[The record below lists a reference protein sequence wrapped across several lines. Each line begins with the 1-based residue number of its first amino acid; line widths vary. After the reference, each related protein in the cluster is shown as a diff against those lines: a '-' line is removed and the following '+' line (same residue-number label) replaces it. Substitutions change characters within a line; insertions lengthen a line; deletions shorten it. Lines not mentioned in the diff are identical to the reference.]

1 MMDIVISSGHGLH
14 IRGASGI
21 IDEVDE
27 ARRVVDTVA
36 QYLRR
41 LGVGVA
47 VFHDD
52 VSDDQSENLERIVD
66 FHNSQDRDRD
76 VSVHFN
82 AYEPTDEPMGCEVLY
97 VTEEVFAEELSE
109 VMANVAGFINRGAK
123 QRNDLYF
130 LNQTNEPAV
139 LAEICFVDS
148 VADTDAYAD
157 RFDRLCKAIAIT
169 LAGTDIEVTPDR
181 QPLVVAGFS
190 GKCSWF
196 GGPDDTGVD
205 PDEGLAFI
213 YDYDT
218 APDLFLDEQPPGT
231 SGLARR
237 LDPDAFYVACRWDY
251 DVTSK
256 DMLADQSR
264 LALVRAKRTGKR
276 FFAHPADWGPHQD
289 TGRAADLS
297 PGLLEALGIGTD
309 DEVVVIYPAP
319 ADSMDAEPR
328 SLSGLS

>member
-1 MMDIVISSGHGLH
+1 
-14 IRGASGI
+14 
-21 IDEVDE
+21 
-27 ARRVVDTVA
+27 
-36 QYLRR
+36 
-41 LGVGVA
+41 
-47 VFHDD
+47 
-52 VSDDQSENLERIVD
+52 
-66 FHNSQDRDRD
+66 
-76 VSVHFN
+76 
-82 AYEPTDEPMGCEVLY
+82 
-97 VTEEVFAEELSE
+97 
-109 VMANVAGFINRGAK
+109 MAKVAGFINRGAK

-148 VADTDAYAD
+148 TADTDAYAD
-157 RFDRLCKAIAIT
+157 RFDQLCKAIAIT

-181 QPLVVAGFS
+181 QPLIAAGFS

-264 LALVRAKRTGKR
+264 LALVRAKRTGKSSSRTRLGTASGNWARRLNRVR
-276 FFAHPADWGPHQD
+276 FHCTTNPSLRPIVAERDSDHDQRTDCDHHRADKRQLLQD
-289 TGRAADLS
+289 ADNDRPDAESSLH
-297 PGLLEALGIGTD
+297 LRE
-309 DEVVVIYPAP
+309 AP
-319 ADSMDAEPR
+319 ACHTHRTSPFGPQQRQSDSLTR
-328 SLSGLS
+328 SDHRLKPIRVFSRSR